1 MTQFLVKFEK
11 VTKISILGHFDPLF
25 AQNGA
30 KIIFF
35 RKSGFVTLFG
45 LLKASLMQ
53 KIRKN

>member
-11 VTKISILGHFDPLF
+11 VSKISILGHFDPLF
-25 AQNGA
+25 APNRA

-35 RKSGFVTLFG
+35 RKTGFVTLFG
-45 LLKASLMQ
+45 LLKANLMQ

>member
-1 MTQFLVKFEK
+1 MTQFLAKFEK
-11 VTKISILGHFDPLF
+11 VSKIPILGHFYPLF
-25 AQNGA
+25 AQYGA

-35 RKSGFVTLFG
+35 RKSGFVTLFA